1 MHRCMKTFWWSCK
14 LILLSL
20 ILSFGISERA
30 LAQYFPIHATVQWPA
45 PQSPYLADYTTA
57 GRDRLIVTLLNRDQ
71 QQPLLF
77 AKLRL
82 QLKSGAFTAK
92 NREEVA
98 YPMLELNTGVPFR
111 LTSID
116 LAPYLQ
122 PQNLQSSG
130 NLRNGLLPTGYAEIS
145 VQVIDYYTGR
155 PLSDWHTARAYLDVK
170 KPPFLNLPEQDAQV
184 ALRDPLFIRFQW
196 TPRHQ
201 GLSGTEYEFVLKELP
216 DNGVAPQS
224 AFAYGQEI
232 YRTHTRSTSLS
243 YTHLEPLLF
252 PNRRYAWQVRALA
265 REGMNEVGMFE
276 HGGYSEISW
285 FTLNDQCDAPR
296 GLKAQPRFAKV
307 DLSWSKVIGTTG
319 YIVECRPK
327 TKLNVY
333 EWAQTEVAGEQLTL
347 AQLKPGWTYEWRVGT
362 RCTGNR
368 PVFSEVREFT
378 LSKYN
383 ENLLADC
390 GKEPVRSDLAKEP
403 HLGIRAGDVVTI
415 GGDYPMTITEVT
427 PLGDGWYA
435 GKGKTRL
442 KTIIDAPIAVRFDR
456 LRINIDKYQIDGT
469 VEASYDEGKGKIA
482 NTDYIDDGGK
492 DLRPATLRIREQKLG
507 FSLPESPRFFLKR
520 PTNSSESGRFQLETQ
535 DAEGNPQT
543 IQLELPEGADYKS
556 IFPMTVTD
564 NEGNSYQ
571 IQPEESEPQDD
582 ETATSQGQ
590 IALKAERVAQ
600 VGDFNAD
607 ALSKKYGQVH
617 FERGQ
622 GKYAFDDGKEK
633 WYQKSVKL
641 DRFYKPFAKDYIAPW
656 KLIPE
661 GETDVVTAHYE
672 GKKSIDVSKL
682 VFTSDAKSPALP
694 ASYDETSRTWSIKL
708 PSVASGAAYDVFAV
722 YEGEV
727 LGKLHVVSYVKQQHK
742 VTLVPINNVKLD
754 KPQIERELNA
764 VYTPVGIHF
773 DVEVDERMRGDYSW
787 EVPSEQDKLLSLVGK
802 SFWGYDKEVKE
813 STEMLR
819 LQQAYQAKA
828 GTLEGAYLF
837 VLDGAK
843 GIEGQKGSL
852 LGEMPRKS
860 RFGYLFS
867 KDGEELSKT
876 IAHELGHGLFT
887 LQHTFDSEYAGKKF
901 QDTSSN
907 LMDYAKGTSLAAFQW
922 NVMANPALFTAAD
935 KAEEG
940 KKVEYTKEV
949 GRNVT
954 RGLAP
959 DGRVIVSWQSKSED
973 YYIIPTISKD
983 SNAIRGFH
991 LYKVNETEPIKK
1003 FYWNDKTYA
1012 TTAGETI
1019 ENCPEIILSY
1029 YSGSGSIKTTI
1040 YELVGDECAF
1050 RYADVLYDTKNNKII
1065 EGKKH
1070 WTTKRLW
1077 NASSSCY
1084 ASFIQDIKSKT
1095 EQVCGSE
1102 DIIAKELSQLNKAVT
1117 SNFKLEDL
1125 EDLILSSY
1133 LSSLRSLPYTSIE
1146 KLLQKVTSQE
1156 TLDNQSEL
1164 VVLRLM
1170 NAINGRDY
1178 PHFYSLLE
1186 ANNNKLL
1193 KFLVREMDDASILF
1207 WTNDNYTNFIG
1218 ALVWMFNSDNCKSI
1232 IERFPKK
1239 TEDYAHSVVNLKPIT
1254 YEAPKA
1260 TLWKISWSTKHNDGK
1275 YNNETGYIELR
1286 DIYTTYSL
1294 KTDSYGENY
1303 ITELPH
1309 EESIISL
1316 PPLTPIIIVPEDDRL
1331 PLIQTALSGGGLSN
1345 QMYIVPAIFLK
1356 YRFDKIRND
1365 KIEKGVVTTLDVAT
1379 IALSGGTALATKV
1392 HWIRRAWAL
1401 AEVVGAVGNV
1411 AVNTQVVT
1419 NPQLRKAIG
1428 IYNTAMGLIGLKNAG
1443 QAGYKFV
1450 KNLPE
1455 QSRRLLQEKTA
1466 LKGFLVSK
1474 YQEWK
1479 QLARASNLSA
1489 SEKQLLRQQEEVWS
1503 FLRVMDE
1510 LPGLSKLQLLLE
1522 SQDIKS
1528 FLQTLKIKNQ
1538 TPDVE
1543 SFMSTFKALHG
1554 EVEKAAAGSIKSLDE
1569 VAEDLEYLLTHHL
1582 ATFRD
1587 QGREKQMSAFINEM
1601 MQTKDKFK
1609 AGATTLEVV
1618 RHPEKYISPKYSSN
1632 LSNLELEGLISHAAG
1647 SGNFRFDAKWKIKN
1661 QDGKEIDIFVDTK
1674 NYSRASNMFGD
1685 LGQFKAYLE
1694 NIDSFDQLYIIQ
1706 QGGRGVTRE
1715 QIINRLRKELLK
1727 PENLIEVFK
1736 IIRSKPNLNRE
1747 LLKNIKNDN
1756 EALER
1761 LSLLIKDSKSAI
1773 YTSLKITK

>member
-1 MHRCMKTFWWSCK
+1 MMHRRMNSFWWSCK

-20 ILSFGISERA
+20 ILSLGVSERA

-82 QLKSGAFTAK
+82 QLKSGGFTAK

-98 YPMLELNTGVPFR
+98 YPMLELNTGVPIR

-116 LAPYLQ
+116 LSPYLQ
-122 PQNLQSSG
+122 PQNLQSNG

-184 ALRDPLFIRFQW
+184 SLRDPLLIRFQW

-243 YTHLEPLLF
+243 YTHLDPLLF

-265 REGMNEVGMFE
+265 REGVNEVGMFE

-383 ENLLADC
+383 ETLLADC

-469 VEASYDEGKGKIA
+469 VEASYDEGKGKIT

-543 IQLELPEGADYKS
+543 IQLELPESADYKS

-564 NEGNSYQ
+564 AEGNSYQ
-571 IQPEESEPQDD
+571 IQTEESEPQDD

-607 ALSKKYGQVH
+607 ALSKKYGQVR

-622 GKYAFDDGKEK
+622 GKYAFDDGKEA

-641 DRFYKPFAKDYIAPW
+641 DRFYQPFAKDYIAPW

-682 VFTSDAKSPALP
+682 IFTSDAKSPALP
-694 ASYDETSRTWSIKL
+694 TSYDETSRTWSIKL

-727 LGKLHVVSYVKQQHK
+727 LGKLHVVSYTKQQHK

-754 KPQIERELNA
+754 KTQIERELNA

-787 EVPSEQDKLLSLVGK
+787 EVTSEQDKLLSLVGK

-843 GIEGQKGSL
+843 GLSSDTAFLQ
-852 LGEMPRKS
+852 GEMPRKS
-860 RFGYLFS
+860 RFGYIFAGNS
-867 KDGEELSKT
+867 PYTEEIVRT

-887 LQHTFDSEYAGKKF
+887 LQHTFDSEYAGKKS
-901 QDTSSN
+901 QKTSSN
-907 LMDYAKGTSLAAFQW
+907 LMDYAKGTFLAAFQW
-922 NVMANPALFTAAD
+922 NIMANPAIFTAAD

-940 KKVEYTKEV
+940 KIELKSDEYAGFAPNGQVIKISGKVKGLRESSSYFISGLELEDGTKYTWVKAENKFISKDGKV
-949 GRNVT
+949 YPLLVNEAVSGKVPIWADSKNPACYVWYKFIKVKNYTSKDFESIKRRIANDD
-954 RGLAP
+954 GKNWHP
-959 DGRVIVSWQSKSED
+959 DFVFGKSED
-973 YYIIPTISKD
+973 CMAKAQKEAQEGIELPQIRELVSNDINDTTDSIFDKVYFVGKASDFQASILAEIKQVFQKRKENTFTGKEIGKDVSIIISIDGDDSQEIGSLKNQKNSYLHLIFTIKNGKVEFLRMETSDKFGD
-983 SNAIRGFH
+983 KLSHICELIKNEPWSAQAIILYEVADLLDKGIEYLKIPESVWGCNSESN
-991 LYKVNETEPIKK
+991 LYKKVTSYLLDTQFPVLIGNNFIGNKLNEESTFAFVCGLWNGTVDIVQSVPQLVKLLTSVFHADCRESASSQWESFKNAVIEDESGHILCHQDDYFCKAKQMISIALSDLVADDCKIAHTVGSVVGPMAVMCIGDVAAGSAVIARLGKVGSGLKYAIKGLQLC
-1003 FYWNDKTYA
+1003 DKITDVTRPLA
-1012 TTAGETI
+1012 KGLKVSAVLVKKVGKLL
-1019 ENCPEIILSY
+1019 PEI
-1029 YSGSGSIKTTI
+1029 
-1040 YELVGDECAF
+1040 
-1050 RYADVLYDTKNNKII
+1050 RI
-1065 EGKKH
+1065 EGKTVLHYVGDKLH
-1070 WTTKRLW
+1070 VRQFDINAGKYVDEPIEESDLNVELSKVINHSTVKDISKQVFRKIDLERFKATFKATERQYQETFLLW
-1077 NASSSCY
+1077 GNE
-1084 ASFIQDIKSKT
+1084 KW
-1095 EQVCGSE
+1095 
-1102 DIIAKELSQLNKAVT
+1102 KELNDYFIRHQLNGEWPPFNGFIESHKVTLKKGVVLDRYDYNGASQLDGIHRGRFASPKMSDGTRIPFQNRALRGNE
-1117 SNFKLEDL
+1117 SNYVEF
-1125 EDLILSSY
+1125 Y
-1133 LSSLRSLPYTSIE
+1133 
-1146 KLLQKVTSQE
+1146 
-1156 TLDNQSEL
+1156 EL
-1164 VVLRLM
+1164 VVLEDFSVEM
-1170 NAINGRDY
+1170 GPAIPWFNQPGKGIQILFPKDIEELIR
-1178 PHFYSLLE
+1178 E
-1186 ANNNKLL
+1186 GKMKIIN
-1193 KFLVREMDDASILF
+1193 LVR
-1207 WTNDNYTNFIG
+1207 
-1218 ALVWMFNSDNCKSI
+1218 
-1232 IERFPKK
+1232 
-1239 TEDYAHSVVNLKPIT
+1239 
-1254 YEAPKA
+1254 
-1260 TLWKISWSTKHNDGK
+1260 
-1275 YNNETGYIELR
+1275 
-1286 DIYTTYSL
+1286 
-1294 KTDSYGENY
+1294 
-1303 ITELPH
+1303 
-1309 EESIISL
+1309 
-1316 PPLTPIIIVPEDDRL
+1316 
-1331 PLIQTALSGGGLSN
+1331 
-1345 QMYIVPAIFLK
+1345 
-1356 YRFDKIRND
+1356 RND
-1365 KIEKGVVTTLDVAT
+1365 
-1379 IALSGGTALATKV
+1379 SS
-1392 HWIRRAWAL
+1392 
-1401 AEVVGAVGNV
+1401 
-1411 AVNTQVVT
+1411 
-1419 NPQLRKAIG
+1419 
-1428 IYNTAMGLIGLKNAG
+1428 Y
-1443 QAGYKFV
+1443 
-1450 KNLPE
+1450 
-1455 QSRRLLQEKTA
+1455 
-1466 LKGFLVSK
+1466 
-1474 YQEWK
+1474 
-1479 QLARASNLSA
+1479 
-1489 SEKQLLRQQEEVWS
+1489 
-1503 FLRVMDE
+1503 
-1510 LPGLSKLQLLLE
+1510 
-1522 SQDIKS
+1522 
-1528 FLQTLKIKNQ
+1528 
-1538 TPDVE
+1538 
-1543 SFMSTFKALHG
+1543 
-1554 EVEKAAAGSIKSLDE
+1554 
-1569 VAEDLEYLLTHHL
+1569 
-1582 ATFRD
+1582 
-1587 QGREKQMSAFINEM
+1587 
-1601 MQTKDKFK
+1601 DK
-1609 AGATTLEVV
+1609 
-1618 RHPEKYISPKYSSN
+1618 
-1632 LSNLELEGLISHAAG
+1632 
-1647 SGNFRFDAKWKIKN
+1647 
-1661 QDGKEIDIFVDTK
+1661 
-1674 NYSRASNMFGD
+1674 
-1685 LGQFKAYLE
+1685 
-1694 NIDSFDQLYIIQ
+1694 
-1706 QGGRGVTRE
+1706 
-1715 QIINRLRKELLK
+1715 
-1727 PENLIEVFK
+1727 
-1736 IIRSKPNLNRE
+1736 
-1747 LLKNIKNDN
+1747 
-1756 EALER
+1756 
-1761 LSLLIKDSKSAI
+1761 
-1773 YTSLKITK
+1773 